1 MIGSVGNSMQMF
13 SNLFSRL
20 DTKNQGYLEKS
31 DFASALSQISGED
44 SSSVDTLFST
54 LDGDSNGQV
63 TESEFS
69 SVLAQLQ
76 QSLDSQFGQ
85 MRLAGMGGQGPQGMN
100 GMPPPP
106 PNDEGFTQDEL
117 SSQLSELSDRS
128 SPQATMISDII
139 YNFSAADSDGDGK
152 VSFQEAMS
160 FRQAQETASTSEK
173 AATDQATTDSA
184 TTAAQG
190 PSSEMQVMR
199 QIMQLMHAYGSS
211 DASSSASASALL
223 STLA

>member
-1 MIGSVGNSMQMF
+1 MIDRVGNSTQMF

-31 DFASALSQISGED
+31 DFASALSQISGND
-44 SSSVDTLFST
+44 SSAVDTLFST

-69 SVLAQLQ
+69 SLLAQLQ

-85 MRLAGMGGQGPQGMN
+85 MRMGGMGGQGPQGMS
-100 GMPPPP
+100 GMPPPPP
-106 PNDEGFTQDEL
+106 PNDEGYTQDEL
-117 SSQLSELSDRS
+117 SSQLSQLSDSS

-139 YNFSAADSDGDGK
+139 DNFSAADSDGDGK
-152 VSFQEAMS
+152 VSFQEAIS
-160 FRQAQETASTSEK
+160 FRQSQDTASGSERPM
-173 AATDQATTDSA
+173 AGEQAQA
-184 TTAAQG
+184 

-199 QIMQLMHAYGSS
+199 QIMQLMHAYGTG
-211 DASSSASASALL
+211 DAASSAATSSLL